1 MRSCIGGIMRN
12 FDSQPVE
19 RNIKEKTARD
29 MVALSS
35 KGSPFDWACCGST
48 CVAASDEQDSLESE
62 SRRAESHDDTK
73 TGFSSTIPRPPIVA
87 SSADT
92 LTLTRN
98 ACSSTF
104 RDDDDDELYD
114 VLADLLGSSKLAAD
128 AANLGDRIVLSMG
141 YNGGARSI
149 PYKSDK
155 NAPRSSPSRSTASP
169 SSRASPTKDDAG
181 DNTSLRRSQS
191 HIPYWIGM
199 SEKKDK
205 PKLLKVA
212 KKATTTIHKSLKKP
226 LNAFRCKRSNKW
238 PTKAPPSDISTAS
251 SAFSS
256 LGF

>member
-1 MRSCIGGIMRN
+1 
-12 FDSQPVE
+12 
-19 RNIKEKTARD
+19 

-35 KGSPFDWACCGST
+35 QGSPLDWVCCGST
-48 CVAASDEQDSLESE
+48 CVAAADEQNSLESE

-73 TGFSSTIPRPPIVA
+73 TDVSSTIPRPPVVA

-92 LTLTRN
+92 LTLTRSN
-98 ACSSTF
+98 ACRSAF

-114 VLADLLGSSKLAAD
+114 VIADLLGSSKLATD
-128 AANLGDRIVLSMG
+128 AANLGDRIVLSMV
-141 YNGGARSI
+141 YNGGACSI

-155 NAPRSSPSRSTASP
+155 NRPHSSPSRSTAFP
-169 SSRASPTKDDAG
+169 SSRASPPQDDAG

-191 HIPYWIGM
+191 HIPHWIGM

-212 KKATTTIHKSLKKP
+212 KKTTTNINKSLKKP
-226 LNAFRCKRSNKW
+226 LNAFRCKWSKKW
-238 PTKAPPSDISTAS
+238 TTKAPPSDVSTAS

-256 LGF
+256 LGFWSAWAE